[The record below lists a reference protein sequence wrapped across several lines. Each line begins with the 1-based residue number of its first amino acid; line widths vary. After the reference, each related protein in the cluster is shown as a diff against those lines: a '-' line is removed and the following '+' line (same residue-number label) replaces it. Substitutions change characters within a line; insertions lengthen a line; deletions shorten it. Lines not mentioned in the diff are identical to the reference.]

1 MSVIPA
7 LRRQTREDHS
17 VFEAILCYLVEFQTS
32 LGYTEL
38 GPGQPGQLWTTISK
52 QHKRLALKL

>member
-1 MSVIPA
+1 MVIPV
-7 LRRQTREDHS
+7 LRRQTQEDHS

-38 GPGQPGQLWTTISK
+38 GPGQPGSNGQPSQSSTKESL
-52 QHKRLALKL
+52 